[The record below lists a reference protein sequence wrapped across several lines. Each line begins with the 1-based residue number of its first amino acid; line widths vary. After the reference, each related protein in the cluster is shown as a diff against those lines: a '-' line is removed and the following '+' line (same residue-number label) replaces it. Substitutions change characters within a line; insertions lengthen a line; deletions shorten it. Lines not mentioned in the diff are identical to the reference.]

1 MKTHL
6 FYILLVFSFS
16 ITGLS
21 VSAQEINKEAENYYL
36 DLVKYVENMY
46 AQYELYDT
54 KLTNGEVDIAKE
66 HLDNISML
74 GEDYSEQLIAK
85 EAYLDDNSLLEA
97 VTAYVDC
104 FAKGS
109 KKELLRV
116 LNYNKNTYYTEEETK
131 LANQASESFIEAS
144 TKIANHLNEVAT
156 LFHQTHVQIS
166 HEEFFCQGLKK
177 MLERVDNGFEDIKG
191 ELARVSLMGKIHYT
205 TELLPYTA
213 QGTMLSSV
221 GAYATFI
228 FYSDPNETEAIQ
240 YFELLE
246 GFVDFCFP
254 DWTKK
259 KESLPTSEWDSLD
272 GSSVLYYE
280 GDFIFDYIRVEGK
293 EIEGYYQVSILMSG

>member
-1 MKTHL
+1 
-6 FYILLVFSFS
+6 
-16 ITGLS
+16 
-21 VSAQEINKEAENYYL
+21 
-36 DLVKYVENMY
+36 
-46 AQYELYDT
+46 
-54 KLTNGEVDIAKE
+54 
-66 HLDNISML
+66 
-74 GEDYSEQLIAK
+74 
-85 EAYLDDNSLLEA
+85 
-97 VTAYVDC
+97 
-104 FAKGS
+104 
-109 KKELLRV
+109 
-116 LNYNKNTYYTEEETK
+116 
-131 LANQASESFIEAS
+131 
-144 TKIANHLNEVAT
+144 
-156 LFHQTHVQIS
+156 
-166 HEEFFCQGLKK
+166 

-293 EIEGYYQVSILMSG
+293 EIEGYYQVSILISG